1 VSDRSSDSSA
11 NYLLLTQL
19 ADEFA
24 ARYRAGERPGLREY
38 IERYPHLADDIR
50 ELFAAMVE
58 IEQVKEDHE
67 EAATAGSETRAE
79 RGEESDL
86 PPSPALQQ
94 LGDYRIIREVGKGG
108 MGIVYEAEQVSLG
121 RHVALKVLPKNMLLD
136 AKAKRRFER
145 EAKSAAKLHHTNIVP
160 VFGVGEQDG
169 LPYYVMQF
177 IQGLG
182 LDAVLEELKKFQ
194 LGNAKTGTYFSGEL
208 RVSRTGGQ
216 ASNVPGEER
225 RGRETRA
232 ERGRESRAER
242 ANPSQGGLSAVHVA
256 RSLLTGEF
264 ERTVDY
270 DSGKPAPEAA
280 AHDKSADALHL
291 PPVSDSFTLSSSS
304 VVLPGRG
311 SDGGKSKNKKQTYW
325 QSVASIGVQVAEAL
339 EYAHKQGIHHRDI
352 KPSNLLLD
360 TQGTVWVTDF
370 GLAKADDQ
378 QNLTHTGDILGTLR
392 YMPPEAFEGKTDAK
406 SDVYSLGLTVYEML
420 AFRPAF
426 DERERNRLIMQV
438 MHEEPARLGKL
449 NRHVPQ
455 DLQTIVHKAIDK
467 DPKQRYGSAGA
478 LAEDLQRFIEDEPI
492 QARRASRTE
501 RLWRWCRRHP
511 AQAAASV
518 LAFLVLVALATLAVG
533 YSFVLQLRKE
543 QGRTHVALEEATKQ
557 RALTAEAQHQSQ
569 QLSARL
575 ALERGLSLC
584 QQGNTGQG
592 LLWMAR
598 SLELVPEGD
607 PDLERDIRSNVARWR
622 TSLHRL
628 QAVWH
633 TPCPLEALAVSPD
646 GKLFLTGGTD
656 GIPRLWDMATGR
668 LLQELPREHAS
679 IGVELHH
686 KDGVSGVFS
695 PDGKTVLTGGDGFKA
710 RLWDVAGGKP
720 LGPPLEHQGRVH
732 ALAFSPDGKTILTG
746 SEDGTARVWDAA
758 LRTPLGTV
766 MHHQGGVIAVA
777 FSPDG
782 KLILTGSRGQKARLW
797 EAGTGKPI
805 GAPLV
810 HQGEVQ
816 GVAFAPDGNTIVTGV
831 SVNVAQRWDVAT
843 HKPIGEP
850 LVHQDNVNSVA
861 FSPDGKIIASG
872 SLDKTLRLWEA
883 RTGKPL
889 LPVLLH
895 GGPVN
900 AVAFTPDG
908 KSVLTASADST
919 VRLWEVGTGD
929 PFGTPLRHE
938 GILMAVA
945 FSPDGKTVLTG
956 SIDKTARLWDAATGR
971 ELRQFRGHQGG
982 VWAVAYSPD
991 GKTILTGSSDRTAQL
1006 WNVDTGEPIHHALK
1020 HNIDVIAA
1028 AFMTVA
1034 FNPNGKTVAT
1044 ATAEEVRVWDAAT
1057 GQPIGP
1063 PHREGPSSAV
1073 AFSPDGSLLLTGS
1086 QTGTPWLLD
1095 SATGKS
1101 LRTLTPAH
1109 QGPIDAVALSPD
1121 GRTCLTASYAD
1132 KTVKL
1137 WETASGKAIGQPL
1150 QHRVTAAAFFAA
1162 AFSPDSK
1169 TVATGGA
1176 DEIARLWNATTG
1188 VPIGQPMRHHGTVWT
1203 VAFSHDGKML
1213 LTGSVDG
1220 TARLWDAATGKPIGT
1235 PLQHPGRVRAVVFSP
1250 DGKKIATACGDNT
1263 ARLWE
1268 LPAPVQGDLERIV
1281 LWAQVVTGMKLD
1293 ADGDI
1298 QVLDGDTWRQL
1309 RQRLD
1314 ALGGPPVQ

>member
-1 VSDRSSDSSA
+1 MSDQSSDSSA

-38 IERYPHLADDIR
+38 IDRYPHLADDIR
-50 ELFAAMVE
+50 ELFPAMVE

-67 EAATAGSETRAE
+67 EAATARSETRAE
-79 RGEESDL
+79 RGDL

-136 AKAKRRFER
+136 AKAKQRFER

-182 LDAVLEELKKFQ
+182 LDAVLEELKKLQ

-216 ASNVPGEER
+216 GSNVPGEER
-225 RGRETRA
+225 RGRET
-232 ERGRESRAER
+232 RAER

-264 ERTVDY
+264 GRTVDY
-270 DSGKPAPEAA
+270 DNGKPAPEVFAGA
-280 AHDKSADALHL
+280 NDKSADAPRL

-406 SDVYSLGLTVYEML
+406 SDVYSLGLTLYEML

-426 DERERNRLIMQV
+426 DERERNRLIVQV
-438 MHEEPARLGKL
+438 TQEEPARLGKL
-449 NRHVPQ
+449 NRQVPR
-455 DLQTIVHKAIDK
+455 DLETIVHKAIDK

-492 QARRASRTE
+492 QARRVSRTE

-518 LAFLVLVALATLAVG
+518 LAFLVLVAVATLAVG

-543 QGRTHVALEEATKQ
+543 RV
-557 RALTAEAQHQSQ
+557 LTAEAQHQSQ

-598 SLELVPEGD
+598 SLELAPQGD

-633 TPCPLEALAVSPD
+633 TPCPLETLAVSPD

-656 GIPRLWDMATGR
+656 GIPRLCDIAAGR
-668 LLQELPREHAS
+668 ILQELPHHQG
-679 IGVELHH
+679 GVWAAA
-686 KDGVSGVFS
+686 FS
-695 PDGKTVLTGGDGFKA
+695 PDGKTALTGGDGFKA
-710 RLWDVAGGKP
+710 HLWDVAGGKP
-720 LGPPLEHQGRVH
+720 LGPPLEHQGPVH
-732 ALAFSPDGKTILTG
+732 AVAFSPDGKTILTG
-746 SEDGTARVWDAA
+746 SEDGAARVWDAA

-766 MHHQGGVIAVA
+766 MHHQAEVSAVA

-782 KLILTGSRGQKARLW
+782 KLILTGSGDLTARLW
-797 EAGTGKPI
+797 EAGTGKPV

-810 HQGEVQ
+810 HQGGVQ
-816 GVAFAPDGNTIVTGV
+816 GVAFAPDGNTIVTCV

-908 KSVLTASADST
+908 KSVLTASADQT

-1020 HNIDVIAA
+1020 HNIDVITA

-1044 ATAEEVRVWDAAT
+1044 ATAEEVGVWDAAT

-1063 PHREGPSSAV
+1063 PHREGPSSAL

-1086 QTGTPWLLD
+1086 RIGTAWLLD

-1109 QGPIDAVALSPD
+1109 QGPIDAVAFQPRRQNVPD
-1121 GRTCLTASYAD
+1121 R
-1132 KTVKL
+1132 KL
-1137 WETASGKAIGQPL
+1137 C
-1150 QHRVTAAAFFAA
+1150 R
-1162 AFSPDSK
+1162 
-1169 TVATGGA
+1169 
-1176 DEIARLWNATTG
+1176 
-1188 VPIGQPMRHHGTVWT
+1188 
-1203 VAFSHDGKML
+1203 
-1213 LTGSVDG
+1213 
-1220 TARLWDAATGKPIGT
+1220 
-1235 PLQHPGRVRAVVFSP
+1235 
-1250 DGKKIATACGDNT
+1250 
-1263 ARLWE
+1263 
-1268 LPAPVQGDLERIV
+1268 
-1281 LWAQVVTGMKLD
+1281 
-1293 ADGDI
+1293 
-1298 QVLDGDTWRQL
+1298 
-1309 RQRLD
+1309 
-1314 ALGGPPVQ
+1314 